1 MSYVYTMDE
10 YIEELDEYD
19 ELTIIGYTDKMTLYK
34 QDYEDRADR
43 RAMNEFYETNRD
55 GQEWQEFDACNLYA
69 YCYESLRSRLQQ
81 DKALVNKLAPKL
93 IQIAQELD
101 DDILC
106 LIPELA
112 FKNHLS
118 QSLAQKEHKNM
129 VKI

>member
-19 ELTIIGYTDKMTLYK
+19 ELTIIGYTDKMVLYK

-55 GQEWQEFDACNLYA
+55 GQEWQEFDPCHLYA
-69 YCYESLRSRLQQ
+69 YCYESLRSRLQA
-81 DKALVNKLAPKL
+81 DKAMVNKLAPKL
-93 IQIAQELD
+93 IQIAQQLD

-118 QSLAQKEHKNM
+118 QSLAQKEDKNM